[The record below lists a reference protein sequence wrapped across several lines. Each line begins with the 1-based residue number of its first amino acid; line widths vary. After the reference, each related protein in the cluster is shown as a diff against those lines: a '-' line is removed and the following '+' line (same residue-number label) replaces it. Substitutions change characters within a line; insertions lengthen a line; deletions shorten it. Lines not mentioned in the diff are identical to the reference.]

1 MANTI
6 DIITNELVS
15 GKTIS
20 EALFNVYSKRN
31 VTFSYNPKWFDV
43 DVRNLNM
50 SSRIVNAL
58 MRAHLCTLNDVI
70 KFVEDGHGL
79 TEIRAMGVD
88 SCYKL
93 METILDC
100 AWDHMNTKERAE
112 FLIDVTSRNE
122 QYLKA

>member
-1 MANTI
+1 MTNAI

-31 VTFSYNPKWFDV
+31 VAFSYNPKWFDV
-43 DVRNLNM
+43 DVRNLGMN
-50 SSRIVNAL
+50 SRIVNAL
-58 MRAHLCTLNDVI
+58 MRAHLRTINDII
-70 KFVEDGHGL
+70 KFVEDEHRL

-93 METILDC
+93 METILDY
-100 AWDHMNTKERAE
+100 AWDHMNIEERAE
-112 FLIDVTSRNE
+112 FLLDVTERNE